1 MIDPALLMRRA
12 IRYVCDQNGLRPDTI
27 HQMPFEPRQRFEEL
41 VIAVADDMRYN
52 QLRYFRPFDHQ
63 KRFFATGASERRGI
77 LAANRIGKT
86 VSTCYET
93 AMHLTGLYPEWWPES
108 ARRFTKPVTV
118 MVAGEGWS
126 QVAMVL
132 QNELLGTQDV
142 KIREQLGTGAIPRDL
157 INFDTMRSDGA
168 NCLGVEI
175 RHASGSNSYLVFA
188 NYTQEV
194 RQMQGFKLTLAVF
207 DEQPPDDFFS
217 EIVTRTATTQ
227 GQVLCSFTP
236 LKGLNGLVSKFWHHE
251 EGYEHIRV
259 SWDDV
264 PEYDPWGEPFLLNS
278 TRQQLERDYLPHERD
293 ARRNGVPVMGKGAV
307 FQIRSWPTYRTG
319 DYDFR
324 NTRGL
329 HRIIALDLGLVNDK
343 TVISLIYWDPDNQE
357 AWLHTQICV
366 KGTEEANPVNWIQ
379 HLMRPEVFGTPIVLP
394 PDAGTVGRYTMSAL
408 SIRQL
413 FEQYELNVYP
423 DPVRNPPDAEGRTT
437 NHKAFGIN
445 TMRQMLELGTL
456 HVNENCVEFLRE
468 AQNYYV
474 DERGRFSDPD
484 DCIDSARYALLGC
497 LNGWAEPWDD
507 RSPQQ
512 RFAAAKHQMKLI
524 QAHKKN
530 DQDRPIWKRSWS
542 ADGGVM

>member
-1 MIDPALLMRRA
+1 MRHA
-12 IRYVCDQNGLRPDTI
+12 IRQACDEQRLVPNNL
-27 HQMPFEPRQRFEEL
+27 HHMPYAVRSQFEEL
-41 VIAVADDMRYN
+41 VIAFADDMRYN
-52 QLRYFRPFDHQ
+52 QLKYFRPFEHQ
-63 KRFFATGASERRGI
+63 LKFFRTGHAERRGI

-93 AMHLTGLYPEWWPES
+93 AYHLTGLYPAWWPEE
-108 ARRFTKPVTV
+108 AKRFNKPITA
-118 MVAGEGWS
+118 MVAGEGWQ

-142 KIREQLGTGAIPRDL
+142 KITESIGTGAIPRDC
-157 INFDTMRSDGA
+157 IVFGTMRNDGA
-168 NCLGVEI
+168 NCLGCEV
-175 RHASGSNSYLVFA
+175 RHVTGQNSYLVFA

-194 RQMQGFKLTLAVF
+194 RQMQGFKLNLAVF

-236 LKGLNGLVSKFWHHE
+236 LKGLNGLVSKFWHLE

-264 PEYDPWGEPFLLNS
+264 PEYDPWGEPFLLRE
-278 TRQQLERDYLPHERD
+278 TRLQLERDYLPHERD

-307 FQIRSWPTYRTG
+307 FQIRSWPTYRIG

-324 NTRGL
+324 NTHGL
-329 HRIIALDLGLVNDK
+329 HRVIALDLGLVNDK
-343 TVISLIYWDPDNQE
+343 TVVSLMYWHPEIQE
-357 AWLHTQICV
+357 AWLHTQIVV
-366 KGTEEANPVNWIQ
+366 KGTEEANPINYIN

-394 PDAGTVGRYTMSAL
+394 ADANTQGRYTMNSQ

-413 FEQYELNVYP
+413 FEQYELNVHP
-423 DPVRNPPDAEGRTT
+423 DAIMNPPDDLGKRT
-437 NHKAFGIN
+437 NHKSFGIN
-445 TMRQMLELGTL
+445 VMRQMLELGTL

-474 DERGRFSDPD
+474 DQHGRFSDPD
-484 DCIDSARYALLGC
+484 DCIDSARYALIAC
-497 LNGWAEPWDD
+497 LQGIAEPWDD
-507 RSPQQ
+507 RSPQA
-512 RFAAAKHQMKLI
+512 RFAAAKHNMRAL
-524 QAHKKN
+524 QAAKKN
-530 DQDRPIWKRSWS
+530 QTDRPVWKRSWS
-542 ADGGVM
+542 PEGGVM